1 VLSVDRKLMKI
12 AMVLVDDAPGWGA
25 AHVAGLAQALTHRGH
40 QVTVHGPGHRRTAP
54 RAGELHLGDH
64 VDALRLA
71 WKREKPDLVHAHF
84 LPSGLAALL
93 AAQRTGVP
101 VVQSFHG
108 VAPTDRNGVE
118 RLVGKESALVI
129 ASAEEEMLDLAA
141 VGVPRP
147 RIRVVARGVDTDL
160 FQPLG
165 VVAKRTKLR
174 RVVTAVDP
182 LSDNGV
188 ADLVAAL
195 PRLPDAELVVAGV
208 ATSRLEQWA
217 RRHGVEKRT
226 HLVGPIAR
234 QDMPALLRSADVVA
248 CVPRRTSW
256 SPLVLEAMACGA
268 PVVASAVGGLT
279 DAVIDDVTGVLVP
292 PGGMKQLVRALR
304 EVLDDETLR
313 TACGI
318 AAVDRVNARHTWP
331 DVAVGVERL
340 YGTVPGVAE
349 KLAPPHESSQPTGV
363 HLVDT
368 TGRSGPIAGGEAHR
382 GAVSSSSI
390 GVSSK

>member
-1 VLSVDRKLMKI
+1 
-12 AMVLVDDAPGWGA
+12 MVLVDDAPGWGA
-25 AHVAGLAQALTHRGH
+25 AHVASLAQALTRRGH
-40 QVTVHGPGHRRTAP
+40 QVTVHGPRHRVPAP
-54 RAGELHLGDH
+54 RAGGDELHLGDH
-64 VDALRLA
+64 VDALRAA
-71 WKREKPDLVHAHF
+71 WEREKPDLVHAHF

-93 AAQRTGVP
+93 AAQRSGVP

-147 RIRVVARGVDTDL
+147 RIKVVARGVDTGL

-165 VVAKRTKLR
+165 VVARRTKLR

-195 PRLPDAELVVAGV
+195 PRLPDVELVVAG
-208 ATSRLEQWA
+208 AAASRLAQWA

-226 HLVGPIAR
+226 HLVGPVAR

-318 AAVDRVNARHTWP
+318 AAVDRVNARHSWP

-349 KLAPPHESSQPTGV
+349 RLAPLREDSQHTDAE
-363 HLVDT
+363 LVET
-368 TGRSGPIAGGEAHR
+368 PVRARRGEPGRTADAGA
-382 GAVSSSSI
+382 
-390 GVSSK
+390 